1 MHIHILFAR
10 TSLKRSH
17 DLHIGMK
24 FLELKLSYPLIEHND
39 CNILHH
45 YICIFLAINLNKSEK
60 QMIQKVTRK
69 FLEIIKIQ
77 FIYPSTSTIVQM
89 LRVVPYAHSYIV
101 STEMRVLVPKMAT
114 PPEFKSNKP
123 ILVSR
128 FVYLKYP
135 RKTTKKDFVIEDS

>member
-1 MHIHILFAR
+1 MRIHILFAR

-45 YICIFLAINLNKSEK
+45 YICIFLAINLNKPEK
-60 QMIQKVTRK
+60 QMTQKITRK

-77 FIYPSTSTIVQM
+77 FIFPSISMIVQM
-89 LRVVPYAHSYIV
+89 LRVVPYAHIV
-101 STEMRVLVPKMAT
+101 STEMRALVPKMAT

-135 RKTTKKDFVIEDS
+135 TPQRKISLSKIRNN